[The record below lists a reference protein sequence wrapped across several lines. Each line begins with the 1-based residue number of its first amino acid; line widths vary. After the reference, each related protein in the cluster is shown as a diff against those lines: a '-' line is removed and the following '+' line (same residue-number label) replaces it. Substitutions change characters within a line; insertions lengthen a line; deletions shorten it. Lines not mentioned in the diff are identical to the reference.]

1 MKLINWPGNM
11 LNPMNQWVDRFFPE
25 DDSFFKEFRSTWA
38 NQPAVNVKETD
49 DAYMIEV
56 AAPGLDRKDFQI
68 TCEDG
73 MLMISAEQRKEEEK
87 KETDYMRREFNY
99 SRLERRFNLPDD
111 VMPDKVDARY
121 ENGVLM
127 INMPRKAMKIK
138 KETRMIEV
146 E

>member
-11 LNPMNQWVDRFFPE
+11 LNPTNQWVDRFFPE
-25 DDSFFKEFRSTWA
+25 DDPFFREFRSTWA

-68 TCEDG
+68 TCEEG
-73 MLMISAEQRKEEEK
+73 VLMISAEKRNEKEQ
-87 KETDYMRREFNY
+87 KEDDYMRREFNFT
-99 SRLERRFNLPDD
+99 RFERRFNLPDD
-111 VMPDKVDARY
+111 VLSDRVDAHY
-121 ENGVLM
+121 DKGVLM

-146 E
+146 K

>member
-1 MKLINWPGNM
+1 
-11 LNPMNQWVDRFFPE
+11 
-25 DDSFFKEFRSTWA
+25 
-38 NQPAVNVKETD
+38 
-49 DAYMIEV
+49 
-56 AAPGLDRKDFQI
+56 
-68 TCEDG
+68 
-73 MLMISAEQRKEEEK
+73 
-87 KETDYMRREFNY
+87 MRREFNY
-99 SRLERRFNLPDD
+99 SRFERRFNLPDD

>member
-99 SRLERRFNLPDD
+99 SRFERRFNLPDD